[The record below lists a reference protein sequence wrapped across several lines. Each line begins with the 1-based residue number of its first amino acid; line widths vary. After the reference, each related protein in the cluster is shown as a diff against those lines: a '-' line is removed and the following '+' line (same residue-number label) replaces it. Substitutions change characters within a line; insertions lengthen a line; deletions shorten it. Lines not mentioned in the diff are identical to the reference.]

1 MCICSIMHFITSCFY
16 DLSKIIKTTMK
27 KQTEKIWRDYKLN
40 TVLVWGDRFHIRS
53 VVCIGNITRI
63 FIECFSYAMWHFT
76 WYFLISSWMPWF
88 AYSLHN
94 SARWC
99 WIQLMFLLCR
109 WLEFRGCSWRVQ
121 ILFNASSLYD
131 LKQVS
136 SSLWASVLTNK
147 MGEMTYVLILR
158 TVAKS
163 YGFTHVK
170 PF

>member
-40 TVLVWGDRFHIRS
+40 TVSVWGDRFHIRS

-88 AYSLHN
+88 ACSLHN

-99 WIQLMFLLCR
+99 WIQLTFLLCR

-121 ILFNASSLYD
+121 ILSLM
-131 LKQVS
+131 L
-136 SSLWASVLTNK
+136 LHC
-147 MGEMTYVLILR
+147 MTLS
-158 TVAKS
+158 KS
-163 YGFTHVK
+163 HHLFEPQFSPIKWGKWPMF
-170 PF
+170 